1 MCAAPNL
8 SQFDTLP
15 LKGKLARFTPTIESL
30 FNWLIDHQAV
40 SNMTTAT
47 THNILMNS
55 VPFLNS
61 SLDRYNGK
69 KNPGII
75 LMNITRINIAMEILY
90 RLIWLKNDIAN
101 TEVLTREQKIRLS
114 NKMVELIARNRNSSN

>member
-1 MCAAPNL
+1 
-8 SQFDTLP
+8 
-15 LKGKLARFTPTIESL
+15 
-30 FNWLIDHQAV
+30 
-40 SNMTTAT
+40 
-47 THNILMNS
+47 MNS

-101 TEVLTREQKIRLS
+101 EVLTMGAKIRLS